1 MDKYTFKVEFELT
14 VYADSN
20 KQAQEYMNKKHFD
33 KSNNS
38 VSFVNLPFEIVT
50 YRETTETLEM
60 MNAKDEDQWIW

>member
-33 KSNNS
+33 KNSKS
-38 VSFVNLPFEIVT
+38 VSFVNLPYEIVK
-50 YRETTETLEM
+50 YSETTETLEM
-60 MNAKDEDQWIW
+60 MNAKDENKWLW